1 MNKPKPKLEFA
12 PGCFDDFSGSQ
23 EELDAMV
30 LEIRRLFESGELIEN
45 ALPLDLDQL
54 DDVEIS
60 AEVLGIAPTNN
71 TRH

>member
-1 MNKPKPKLEFA
+1 MTQRKLEFA
-12 PGCFDDFSGSQ
+12 PGCFDEFVGTQ
-23 EELDAMV
+23 AELDAMV

-45 ALPLDLDQL
+45 AVPLDLDQW

-60 AEVLGIAPTNN
+60 AEVLGLDSGTPR